1 MSGTESIRRNPLNE
15 VTEYNIHIPV
25 LLSDVLNFVRD
36 DIPNMVVVD
45 MTLGRAGHSSNI
57 LQKLDDK
64 ARLFGFDRDPQA
76 LVYSEK
82 KLKNYPQ
89 SHKLFH
95 AKFSEAVPT
104 LKEFGVTGADFILFD
119 IGVSSPQFDDPAR
132 GFSYRYDAP
141 LDMRMDTTQKLTAKD
156 VVNTYSESE
165 LKRILFEYGEEKF
178 AGPIAKQ
185 ITIRRKEKPIET
197 TFELVDVIKQALPE
211 FVLHKKGHP
220 AKQTF
225 MALRYEVND
234 EKKELID
241 GLTQAI
247 PFLNPMG
254 RLAIITF
261 NSEEDEIVKNI
272 FLKFAPR
279 KMISRFIPLPV
290 DEKEAPYVILTK
302 KPIVPDRDEQE
313 MNPRCQAAK
322 LRVIERRR

>member
-1 MSGTESIRRNPLNE
+1 MSRTESVRRNPLND

-25 LLSDVLNFVRD
+25 LLSDVLSFVRTD
-36 DIPNMVVVD
+36 VPNMVVVD

-64 ARLFGFDRDPQA
+64 AKLYGFDRDPQA

-82 KLKNYPQ
+82 KLSNYPQ
-89 SHKLFH
+89 YHKLFH
-95 AKFSEAVPT
+95 ARFSEAVPT
-104 LKEFGVTGADFILFD
+104 LKEFGVEGADFILFD
-119 IGVSSPQFDDPAR
+119 IGVSSPQFDDPER

-156 VVNTYSESE
+156 VVNTYSEEE
-165 LKRILFEYGEEKF
+165 LRRILSEYGEEKF
-178 AGPIAKQ
+178 APAIAKA
-185 ITIRRKEKPIET
+185 IVLRRKDNPIET
-197 TFELVDVIKQALPE
+197 TYQLVDVVKQALPE
-211 FVLHKKGHP
+211 AVLHKKGHP

-234 EKKELID
+234 ERKELTQ

-247 PFLNPMG
+247 AFLNPMG

-261 NSEEDEIVKNI
+261 NSEEDEIVKKT
-272 FLKFAPR
+272 FLEFAPH
-279 KMISRFIPLPV
+279 KTFNRFLPLPV
-290 DEKEAPYVILTK
+290 EEKDAPYAILTK
-302 KPIVPDRDEQE
+302 KPILPDRDEQQ